1 MFNAYIDYTYSFKV
15 ETSQI
20 RQEIEKRLAEKEEDF
35 ENTRRN
41 HQRALESL
49 QVEFEFNLHNSCSFL
64 DVLG

>member
-49 QVEFEFNLHNSCSFL
+49 QVESDFNLHNGC
-64 DVLG
+64 